1 MAPKIFFLTTRE
13 DSRSLEHDN
22 IRLSALPLP
31 ISTYLLIYCTMG
43 FTDDVAAQTVET
55 HTKKTYPTSIEDTNL
70 AGIGSDEDRKAR
82 ENASR
87 IDQLG

>member
-1 MAPKIFFLTTRE
+1 
-13 DSRSLEHDN
+13 
-22 IRLSALPLP
+22 
-31 ISTYLLIYCTMG
+31 MG